1 MVVSVLLKVKF
12 WARPNY
18 YAQNKYS
25 HVKKQPSSTSL
36 TNYPKGEPV
45 AWFGKMHV
53 YIYKISSCG
62 KGKMKESKNF

>member
-18 YAQNKYS
+18 YAQNNYS

-45 AWFGKMHV
+45 AWFGKCMFTFIK
-53 YIYKISSCG
+53 YLLAAKA
-62 KGKMKESKNF
+62 K